1 MTNSECLEPPAYP
14 LHDGGGVF
22 NDPAARL
29 LDYLDRMSGSN
40 PDQGGTNGHT
50 PAAPTP
56 TIGLATI
63 TAVALP
69 AACTPA
75 PAWTDAAPER
85 FIDPPG
91 MVTVLVPLD
100 TVIVPGEVD
109 VTVSPL
115 PLNIAEVVTLLDSVT
130 VVYAGDDLW
139 GWLCCRQPV
148 MEEEQDV
155 YCRQD
160 FWDSLPTRP
169 SEQ

>member
-1 MTNSECLEPPAYP
+1 
-14 LHDGGGVF
+14 
-22 NDPAARL
+22 
-29 LDYLDRMSGSN
+29 
-40 PDQGGTNGHT
+40 
-50 PAAPTP
+50 
-56 TIGLATI
+56 
-63 TAVALP
+63 
-69 AACTPA
+69 
-75 PAWTDAAPER
+75 
-85 FIDPPG
+85 

-139 GWLCCRQPV
+139 GWFCCRQPV